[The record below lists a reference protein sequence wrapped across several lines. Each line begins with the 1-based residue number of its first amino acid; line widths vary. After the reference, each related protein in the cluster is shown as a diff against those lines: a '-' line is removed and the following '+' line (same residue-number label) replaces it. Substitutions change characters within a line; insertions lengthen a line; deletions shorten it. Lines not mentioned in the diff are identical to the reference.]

1 MGAWGT
7 SLYANDTT
15 CDIRGDYLD
24 QLRRGKSNE
33 ETTKELILKYQEL
46 GGDPEEEPLFWFALA
61 DTQWNYGRL
70 LPEVKEKALY
80 FLGQDE
86 ELERWRESG
95 EKQLKAWKN
104 TLNKLEEK
112 LRSPQPP
119 EKKVSKYRLYQCKWK
134 LGDVFAYRFSSEY
147 SREKGFYG
155 QYIVFRKVSEDFW
168 WPGHIVPVVQV
179 YKWLGKEIPDLDS
192 LKEMDLLVQNFSP
205 ATLLY
210 KPDYERK
217 YCITLLSTSK
227 KVIPENN
234 LTFLGNLLGEDLIP
248 FQGRGYLTGN
258 YCVGWES
265 QRYNNRFESY
275 MIDKYLA
282 WKDVD

>member
-155 QYIVFRKVSEDFW
+155 QHVVFRKVSEDTW
-168 WPGHIVPVVQV
+168 WPGHIVPVVEV
-179 YKWLGKEIPDLDS
+179 YKWIGEDIPPLNVLLNMRLLEQGFYPTALQNYPLLKKEFLI
-192 LKEMDLLVQNFSP
+192 K
-205 ATLLY
+205 
-210 KPDYERK
+210 
-217 YCITLLSTSK
+217 LLSTSQR
-227 KVIPENN
+227 VIPKDN
-234 LTFLGNLLGEDLIP
+234 LSFLGNVPGDGLFP
-248 FQGRGYLTGN
+248 FCEPDFFTN
-258 YCVGWES
+258 YTAVGWEG
-265 QRYNNRFESY
+265 QGYNNSFEKY
-275 MIDKYLA
+275 IIDMYLV
-282 WKDVD
+282 WQNVD